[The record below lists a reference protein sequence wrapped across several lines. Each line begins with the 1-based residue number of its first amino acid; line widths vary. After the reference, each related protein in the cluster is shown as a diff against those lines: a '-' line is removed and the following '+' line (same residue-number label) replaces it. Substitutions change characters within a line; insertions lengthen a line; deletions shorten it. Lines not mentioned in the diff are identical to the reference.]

1 MAPTNKLSPIP
12 RPPTKPVV
20 GNMLSLDSSAPVQNL
35 ARLAKELGPIFW
47 LDMMGAP
54 IVIVAGHDLVDE
66 LSDEK
71 RFDKAVRGPLR
82 RVRAVAGD
90 GLFTADTS
98 EPNWGKAHNI
108 LMQPFGN
115 RAMQSYHPSMV
126 DIAEQLVKK
135 WERLNGD
142 EEIDV
147 VHDMTALTLDTIG
160 LCGFDYRFNSFY
172 RRDYHPFVESL
183 VRSLETIM
191 MIRGLPMENLWM
203 QKRRRDLA
211 GDVSFMNKMVDEIVA
226 ERRKNAEAAA
236 DKKDMLGAMMTGVD
250 RASGEQ
256 LDDVNIRYQIN
267 TFLIAGHETT
277 SGLLSCAIYALL
289 KHPDVLKKAYAEVD
303 RVLGPDIDARPT
315 YQQVT
320 QLTYITQILKEA
332 LRLWP
337 PAPAY
342 GISPL
347 SDETIGGKYKLKKN
361 TFITV
366 LVLALHRDPSVW
378 GPNPDAFDPENFSRE
393 AEAARPPN
401 AWKPF
406 GNGQRACIG
415 RGFAMHEAALAIGMV
430 LQRFKLL
437 DVNRYQ
443 MLLKET
449 LTIKPDGFKIK
460 VRPRTEKDRGA
471 FAGRAAAAA
480 TIAAAAPVARAQTR
494 PGHNTP
500 LLVLYGSNLGTAE
513 ELATRV
519 ADLAEVNGFATKLA
533 PLDDFAGKLPEQG
546 GVLIFCASYNGAA
559 PDNATQFVKW
569 LDSDLPK
576 DAFAKVRY
584 AVFGCGNSD
593 WAATYQWI
601 PRLIDRQLT
610 AHGARSVY
618 ARGEGDARNDLDS
631 QFEDWF
637 AKAAPQAVKA
647 FGVDSSFSRSAS
659 DEPLYKVEPVAPSAV
674 NAIVALGGIAP
685 MKVLANT
692 ELQNKSGAH
701 ASDRSTRHIEVQ
713 LPSGVSYR
721 VGDHLSVVPRND
733 PSLVDSVAR
742 RFGFLPADQIRLQV
756 AEGRRAQLPV
766 GDAVSV
772 GRLLTDFVELQQVAT
787 RKQIQIMSEN
797 TRCPMTRPKLLAYVG
812 DDAASGERYRADIL
826 SKRKSVFD
834 LLEEH
839 PACELPFHAYLE
851 MLSLLAPRYYSI
863 SSSPSGD
870 ASRCSVT
877 VGVVE
882 GPASSGRGVY
892 KGICS
897 NYLAGRRASETIHA
911 TVRETKA
918 GFRLPDDPAVPIIM
932 VGPGTGL
939 APFRGFLQERAA
951 LKMKGR
957 ALGPAMLFFGCR
969 HPEQD
974 YLYAGE
980 LKAFAAD
987 CISELHT
994 AFSRAQGP
1002 KTYVQN
1008 LVAAQK
1014 DRVWS
1019 LIEQGAIVYVCGD
1032 GGRMEP
1038 DVKAALVAI
1047 YRERSGAD
1055 AEAAQRWIDDL
1066 GSQNRYVLDVWAGG

>member
-1 MAPTNKLSPIP
+1 MASPNKLDPIP
-12 RPPTKPVV
+12 HPPKKPVV
-20 GNMLSLDSSAPVQNL
+20 GNMLSLDPNAPVQHL
-35 ARLAKELGPIFW
+35 VRLTKELGPIFW

-54 IVIVAGHDLVDE
+54 LVIVSGHDLIDE

-71 RFDKAVRGPLR
+71 RFDKAVRGSLR
-82 RVRAVAGD
+82 RVRAVGGD
-90 GLFTADTS
+90 GLFTADTN
-98 EPNWGKAHNI
+98 EPNWSKAHNI
-108 LMQPFGN
+108 LLQPFGN
-115 RAMQSYHPSMV
+115 RAMTSYHPSMV

-191 MIRGLPMENLWM
+191 MTRGIPLEGLWL

-211 GDVSFMNKMVDEIVA
+211 QDVAFMNKMVDEIIA
-226 ERRKNAEAAA
+226 ERRGNAEAAEG
-236 DKKDMLGAMMTGVD
+236 KKDMLGAMMTGVD
-250 RASGEQ
+250 RATGEQ

-277 SGLLSCAIYALL
+277 SGLLSCTIYALL
-289 KHPDVLKKAYAEVD
+289 KHPEVLKKAYEEVD
-303 RVLGPDIDARPT
+303 RVLGPDINARPT

-342 GISPL
+342 GIAPL
-347 SDETIGGKYKLKKN
+347 KDETIGGKYKLKKN
-361 TFITV
+361 TFVTV
-366 LVLALHRDPSVW
+366 LVMALHRDPSVW

-393 AEAARPPN
+393 AEAKRPIN

-415 RGFAMHEAALAIGMV
+415 RGFAMHEAALAIGMI
-430 LQRFKLL
+430 LQRFKLI
-437 DVNRYQ
+437 DTHRYQ
-443 MLLKET
+443 MHLKET

-460 VRPRTEKDRGA
+460 VRPRPDKDRGA
-471 FAGRAAAAA
+471 FAGRAAV
-480 TIAAAAPVARAQTR
+480 AAAASNAAAPKARTR

-519 ADLAEVNGFATKLA
+519 ADLAEVNGFATRLGA
-533 PLDDFAGKLPEQG
+533 LDDYVGKLPQEG

-569 LDSDLPK
+569 LEGDIPK
-576 DAFAKVRY
+576 DGFAKVRY

-593 WAATYQWI
+593 WAATYQSV
-601 PRLIDRQLT
+601 PRIIDEQLA
-610 AHGARSVY
+610 AHGARGVY
-618 ARGEGDARNDLDS
+618 GRGEGDARSDLDG
-631 QFEDWF
+631 QFEKWF
-637 AKAAPQAVKA
+637 ASLGPAAAKE
-647 FGVDSSFSRSAS
+647 FGLASNITRSA
-659 DEPLYKVEPVAPSAV
+659 DDAPLYSIEPVAPSAV
-674 NAIVALGGIAP
+674 NVLVAQGGVAP
-685 MKVLANT
+685 MKVSVNS
-692 ELQNKSGAH
+692 ELQNKSGAN

-713 LPSGVSYR
+713 LPPGIAYR

-733 PSLVDSVAR
+733 PTLVDSVAR

-772 GRLLTDFVELQQVAT
+772 GRLLTEFVELQQIAT
-787 RKQIQIMSEN
+787 RKQIQIMSEH
-797 TRCPMTRPKLLAYVG
+797 TRCPVTKPKLLAYVG
-812 DDAASGERYRADIL
+812 DDAASAERYRSDVL
-826 SKRKSVFD
+826 TKRKSVFD

-863 SSSPSGD
+863 SSSPSID
-870 ASRCSVT
+870 PARCSIT

-882 GPASSGRGVY
+882 APASSGRGVY
-892 KGICS
+892 KGVCS
-897 NYLAGRRASETIHA
+897 NYLSGRRVGDNIHA

-918 GFRLPDDPAVPIIM
+918 GFCLPDDPAVPVIM
-932 VGPGTGL
+932 IGPGTGL
-939 APFRGFLQERAA
+939 APFRGFLQERAHRKA
-951 LKMKGR
+951 QGAK
-957 ALGPAMLFFGCR
+957 LGPAMLFFGCR
-969 HPEQD
+969 HPDQD
-974 YLYAGE
+974 FLYADE

-987 CISELHT
+987 GIAELHT
-994 AFSRAQGP
+994 AFSRADGP
-1002 KTYVQN
+1002 KTYVQHQ
-1008 LVAAQK
+1008 VAAQK
-1014 DRVWS
+1014 ERVWN

-1032 GGRMEP
+1032 GGKMEP

-1047 YRERSGAD
+1047 YREKSGAD
-1055 AEAAQRWIDDL
+1055 AEAGLRWIDDL
-1066 GSQNRYVLDVWAGG
+1066 GTKNRYVLDVWASG